1 MYAFKVFD
9 DLLLSDSV
17 FEDFI
22 VFLPNSSYYKVLVKF
37 AIARRI
43 SYVHTTTE
51 IDHDYHALNWQFFL
65 VAWSLGAPI
74 FNKILFDA
82 VLVFLATIN
91 AFLRSQEY
99 STKLTVYHLDVGI
112 DSIGFF
118 LVEILYCELEIV
130 GYATLYF
137 FE

>member
-1 MYAFKVFD
+1 
-9 DLLLSDSV
+9 
-17 FEDFI
+17 
-22 VFLPNSSYYKVLVKF
+22 
-37 AIARRI
+37 
-43 SYVHTTTE
+43 
-51 IDHDYHALNWQFFL
+51 
-65 VAWSLGAPI
+65 LGAPI

-91 AFLRSQEY
+91 AFLCSQEY

-137 FE
+137 FD